1 MPDDSG
7 VYDEHAGGTAGVG
20 LAEHKKSLRT
30 CVESENAESGNIEA
44 RSSEAGNTEAGT
56 SDSRVTGKN
65 AGVLDEW
72 TAEKIGCSRSRQFLH
87 EHEHENEDVLNKHE
101 EVLSEKVLHEEL
113 LRENLNRYTEK
124 KIYDTLSNAV
134 ENSTFYRQRYGDK
147 LTELRKI
154 FETYDTNK
162 AYKAYRTG
170 QRTFFDAF
178 AELPFTTAD
187 DLREN
192 EMDLLCVKPGE
203 ISRIV
208 TLNTGGS
215 TGKPKR
221 IYFTEEDQQLTVDFF
236 EHGMQLMADSS
247 DNVLI
252 LMPAR
257 MPGSIGRL
265 LSQGI
270 KNFGASTIEYG
281 LPDMK
286 PAELTDSK
294 TAEEA
299 EKILELIKQ
308 ENVTGIVALPTHM
321 AMLAEVMQRKCR
333 SILKQANIPEVS
345 NDICRREFAKNIGT
359 VCSNESCLSED
370 SLYERISSVKWV
382 LLSAEYISKQHT
394 EKIAKAFN
402 CKVYEHYGMTEMGLG
417 CAVSCGCGEGYHVR
431 ETDLYI
437 EIIDPKTG
445 KPAEDGQ
452 AGEIVFTTLTRKG
465 MPFIRYR
472 TGDCSRWITESCSCG
487 SILKRLD
494 KVGPRDAVKG
504 YLR

>member
-1 MPDDSG
+1 M
-7 VYDEHAGGTAGVG
+7 G
-20 LAEHKKSLRT
+20 LAEHKKSLKT
-30 CVESENAESGNIEA
+30 CAESETAESANIEA
-44 RSSEAGNTEAGT
+44 RSSEACSAGAGS
-56 SDSRVTGKN
+56 SDIRVTEKN

-72 TAEKIGCSRSRQFLH
+72 TAEKIGCGRNRQFLH
-87 EHEHENEDVLNKHE
+87 EKF
-101 EVLSEKVLHEEL
+101 
-113 LRENLNRYTEK
+113 LREKLNRYTEK

-134 ENSTFYRQRYGDK
+134 ENSEFYRQRYGDK

-154 FETYDTNK
+154 FEAYEAHDTHK
-162 AYKAYRTG
+162 AQEVYRTG
-170 QRTFFDAF
+170 QSAFFEAF
-178 AELPFTTAD
+178 AELPFTTPD
-187 DLREN
+187 DLIEN

-236 EHGMQLMADSS
+236 EQGMQLMADSS

-265 LSQGI
+265 LSEGI
-270 KNFGASTIEYG
+270 RNFGASTIEYG

-299 EKILELIKQ
+299 EKLLELIKK
-308 ENVTGIVALPTHM
+308 ENVTGIVAMPTHM
-321 AMLAEVMQRKCR
+321 AMLAEVMQEKHR
-333 SILKQANIPEVS
+333 SSLKQANITEAA
-345 NDICRREFAKNIGT
+345 R
-359 VCSNESCLSED
+359 
-370 SLYERISSVKWV
+370 VKWV
-382 LLSAEYISKQHT
+382 LLSAEYISKQQT

-437 EIIDPKTG
+437 EIVDPKTG

-472 TGDCSRWITESCSCG
+472 TGDYSRWITEKCSCG

-494 KVGPRDAVKG
+494 KVGPRDEVKG

>member
-7 VYDEHAGGTAGVG
+7 VYDEHAGGTFGVG
-20 LAEHKKSLRT
+20 LAEHKKSLQT
-30 CVESENAESGNIEA
+30 CAESENAESGNIEA
-44 RSSEAGNTEAGT
+44 RSSEAGNTEAG
-56 SDSRVTGKN
+56 SLDSRVTGKN

-72 TAEKIGCSRSRQFLH
+72 TAEKIGCGRDRQFLH
-87 EHEHENEDVLNKHE
+87 GEF
-101 EVLSEKVLHEEL
+101 
-113 LRENLNRYTEK
+113 LREKLNRYTEK

-134 ENSTFYRQRYGDK
+134 ENSEFYRRRYGDK

-154 FETYDTNK
+154 FEAHE
-162 AYKAYRTG
+162 AYKPG
-170 QRTFFDAF
+170 KSTFLEAF
-178 AELPFTTAD
+178 AELPFTTPD
-187 DLREN
+187 DLREK
-192 EMDLLCVKPGE
+192 EMELLCVKPGE

-247 DNVLI
+247 DKVLI

-265 LSQGI
+265 LSEGI
-270 KNFGASTIEYG
+270 KNFDASTIEYG

-286 PAELTDSK
+286 LSELTDSK

-299 EKILELIKQ
+299 ERLLELITK
-308 ENVTGIVALPTHM
+308 ENVTGVVALPTHM
-321 AMLAEVMQRKCR
+321 AMLAEVMQKKHKNRLNQA
-333 SILKQANIPEVS
+333 SI
-345 NDICRREFAKNIGT
+345 T
-359 VCSNESCLSED
+359 
-370 SLYERISSVKWV
+370 YEQITSVKWV
-382 LLSAEYISKQHT
+382 LLSAEYVSEQQT

-402 CKVYEHYGMTEMGLG
+402 CNVYEHYGMTEMGLG

-437 EIIDPKTG
+437 EIIEPKTG

-452 AGEIVFTTLTRKG
+452 VGEIVFTTLTRKG

-472 TGDCSRWITESCSCG
+472 TGDYSRWITEKCSCG

-494 KVGPRDAVKG
+494 KVGPRYTVKG

>member
-72 TAEKIGCSRSRQFLH
+72 TAEKIGCGMNRQF
-87 EHEHENEDVLNKHE
+87 
-101 EVLSEKVLHEEL
+101 LHEEL

-134 ENSTFYRQRYGDK
+134 ENSEFYRKRYGDK

-154 FETYDTNK
+154 FEAYEAHDTHR
-162 AYKAYRTG
+162 AHEAYRKG
-170 QRTFFDAF
+170 QCTFFDIF
-178 AELPFTTAD
+178 TELPFTTPD

-257 MPGSIGRL
+257 IPGSIGRL
-265 LSQGI
+265 LSEGI
-270 KNFGASTIEYG
+270 KNFDASTIEYG

-299 EKILELIKQ
+299 EKLLELITK

-321 AMLAEVMQRKCR
+321 AMLAEVMERKYR
-333 SILKQANIPEVS
+333 SSLKQANI
-345 NDICRREFAKNIGT
+345 T
-359 VCSNESCLSED
+359 
-370 SLYERISSVKWV
+370 YERITSVNWV
-382 LLSAEYISKQHT
+382 LLSAEYISKQQT

-472 TGDCSRWITESCSCG
+472 TGDYSRWITESCSCG

>member
-1 MPDDSG
+1 M
-7 VYDEHAGGTAGVG
+7 G
-20 LAEHKKSLRT
+20 LAEHKKNLQT
-30 CVESENAESGNIEA
+30 CTESENAESGNIEA
-44 RSSEAGNTEAGT
+44 RGSEAGSTEAST

-72 TAEKIGCSRSRQFLH
+72 TAEKIGCSRNRRFLH
-87 EHEHENEDVLNKHE
+87 EHEHENEDVLNKDE
-101 EVLSEKVLHEEL
+101 EVLHEKVLHEEL
-113 LRENLNRYTEK
+113 LREKLDRYTEK

-134 ENSTFYRQRYGDK
+134 ENSGFYRQRYGDK
-147 LTELRKI
+147 LTEIREI
-154 FETYDTNK
+154 FEAHDIHDMHK
-162 AYKAYRTG
+162 AHEAYRTG
-170 QRTFFDAF
+170 QRTFLDAF
-178 AELPFTTAD
+178 AELPFTTPD

-192 EMDLLCVKPGE
+192 EMELLCVKPGE

-221 IYFTEEDQQLTVDFF
+221 IYFSEEDQQLTVDFF

-265 LSQGI
+265 LSEGI
-270 KNFGASTIEYG
+270 RNFGASTIEYG

-299 EKILELIKQ
+299 ERLLELITK
-308 ENVTGIVALPTHM
+308 EKVTGVVALPTHM
-321 AMLAEVMQRKCR
+321 AMLAEAMQKKCR
-333 SILKQANIPEVS
+333 SSLKQASI
-345 NDICRREFAKNIGT
+345 T
-359 VCSNESCLSED
+359 
-370 SLYERISSVKWV
+370 YERTISVKWV
-382 LLSAEYISKQHT
+382 LLSAEFVSEQQT
-394 EKIAKAFN
+394 EKITEAFN

-431 ETDLYI
+431 ESDLYI

-445 KPAEDGQ
+445 RTAEDGQ
-452 AGEIVFTTLTRKG
+452 TGEIVFTTLTRKG

-472 TGDCSRWITESCSCG
+472 TGDYSRWITEKCSCG

-494 KVGPRDAVKG
+494 KVGARDAVKG